1 MYISLTKAFISN
13 SKSILSLSFACTY
26 FNFNQYPMFLSF
38 VLPGKLVLSIEITI
52 RKSIQCKLN
61 YKGTLVAIWLVVSEL
76 TNINKNQY
84 LNHTCKVIDYIDNCW
99 HNIKIS
105 YLNISYKKY
114 IRNASYLASK
124 SFNGNGYFNQ
134 FDKIATL

>member
-1 MYISLTKAFISN
+1 MHLYRRCSLPIRALF
-13 SKSILSLSFACTY
+13 SINILHL
-26 FNFNQYPMFLSF
+26 FL
-38 VLPGKLVLSIEITI
+38 LCCREKLVLSVEITI

-84 LNHTCKVIDYIDNCW
+84 LNHTCKVIDYINNCW
-99 HNIKIS
+99 YNIKIS

-134 FDKIATL
+134 FDKIAPL